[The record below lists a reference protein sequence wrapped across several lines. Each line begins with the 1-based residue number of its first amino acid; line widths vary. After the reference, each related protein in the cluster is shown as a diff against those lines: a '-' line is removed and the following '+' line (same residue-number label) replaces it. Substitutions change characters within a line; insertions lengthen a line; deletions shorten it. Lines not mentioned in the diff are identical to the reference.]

1 MKIDCLQSLS
11 LGHNTLSLIKYPK
24 KLTSFSSRASPFM
37 DYPRNMFYVVHD
49 LQMKRNM
56 VVFTLLFAILIKSQ
70 TFQSVSISFLAG
82 INACLKNIALN
93 KVRFVY
99 LSVYMFQQTWE
110 YEHRNS
116 LIYQY
121 TETKNFIMDW
131 SFTLLDISSLLTKD
145 IFKI

>member
-1 MKIDCLQSLS
+1 MCKTDAKMQMGPC
-11 LGHNTLSLIKYPK
+11 HNTLSLIKYPK
-24 KLTSFSSRASPFM
+24 RLTSFSSRASLFM

-93 KVRFVY
+93 KLAYKGY
-99 LSVYMFQQTWE
+99 LQ
-110 YEHRNS
+110 
-116 LIYQY
+116 
-121 TETKNFIMDW
+121 
-131 SFTLLDISSLLTKD
+131 DIVAGGTMEA
-145 IFKI
+145 IHF